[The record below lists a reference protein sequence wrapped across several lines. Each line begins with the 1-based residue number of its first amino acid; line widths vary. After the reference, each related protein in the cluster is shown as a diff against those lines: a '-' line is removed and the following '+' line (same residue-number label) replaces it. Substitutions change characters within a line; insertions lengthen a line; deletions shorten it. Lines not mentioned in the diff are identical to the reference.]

1 MKTKIKHNSKHSS
14 YKKII
19 CDKKNF
25 YKKKTLRDKQKLFLD
40 FKFEN
45 SWCSGPELTE
55 VTTNKFVI

>member
-1 MKTKIKHNSKHSS
+1 MKTEIKHNSKHSS

-19 CDKKNF
+19 CDKKTF
-25 YKKKTLRDKQKLFLD
+25 TKKRRSDKQKLFLD